1 MKTTFK
7 SIVLLVALV
16 SVFVFTSCDDN
27 EPDTSVTVNLVNTKL
42 EYDAQGVWSGY
53 LNPEN
58 GAIDCQG
65 VSFSHKAT
73 VSQWGTFWEGFCPSR
88 SADTEDYSSG
98 NWIDHMWGTM
108 AAGGVGGKGTPFL
121 VAYWNT
127 MEGGEPGDAASLQI
141 KCTGDLTFE
150 AKSVYVNN
158 STYAYYVM
166 KNGSPFSKKFG
177 KGDWMKVMF
186 YGVTEKGAVTAPVEY
201 YLADYRSETESEWE
215 MTTGWTM
222 VNLESLNAAGRLKSI
237 YIQMA
242 SSDSGQFGM
251 NTPAVFSMDRLQIRL

>member
-108 AAGGVGGKGTPFL
+108 AAGGVGGKG
-121 VAYWNT
+121 
-127 MEGGEPGDAASLQI
+127 
-141 KCTGDLTFE
+141 
-150 AKSVYVNN
+150 
-158 STYAYYVM
+158 
-166 KNGSPFSKKFG
+166 
-177 KGDWMKVMF
+177 DWMKVMF

-201 YLADYRSETESEWE
+201 YLADYRSETESEWK
-215 MTTGWTM
+215 MTTDWTM

-251 NTPAVFSMDRLQIRL
+251 NTPAVFSMDRLQIKL